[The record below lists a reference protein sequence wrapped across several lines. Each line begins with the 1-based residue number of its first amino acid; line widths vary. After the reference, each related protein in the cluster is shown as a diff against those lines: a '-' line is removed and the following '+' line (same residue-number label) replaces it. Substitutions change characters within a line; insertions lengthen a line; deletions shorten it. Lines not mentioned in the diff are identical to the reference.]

1 MSAVLRPAVDVLSP
15 GRDRVG
21 ESPVWHE
28 AEQALYWV
36 DIEGRAIR
44 RYDWA
49 ARSTRSWQTEER
61 VACIALRAG
70 GGLVAGME
78 SGLFAVALPETSDRA
93 EVRLLQAV
101 NHPRAGMR
109 FNDGRCDRQGRL
121 WASTMV
127 MDMALA
133 AADGVL
139 LRFDAGGLSAPQVR
153 GLVTGN
159 GLGFS
164 PDGRVMYLSDS
175 HPSVQR
181 IWRFDL
187 GEDGVPRGQR
197 EFVDMHL
204 HPGRPDGAA
213 VDAEGCYW
221 ICGNDAGQVHRFTPE
236 GRLDRSLQLPVS
248 KPAMCSFGGP
258 DMECLFVTS
267 IPPAQPA
274 PGFDASLDGA
284 VLVLRPGVKGLAEA
298 AFTGLEANT
307 NTRTATPPV
316 SAG

>member
-1 MSAVLRPAVDVLSP
+1 MSQILTLQFDVLSP
-15 GRDRVG
+15 NRDRVG
-21 ESPVWHE
+21 ESPVWHD

-49 ARSTRSWQTEER
+49 ARSTRSWQTDER

-78 SGLFAVALPETSDRA
+78 SGLFAVDLPEAGERA
-93 EVRLLQAV
+93 DTRLLQAV
-101 NHPRAGMR
+101 THPRDGMR

-127 MDMALA
+127 MDMGLA

-139 LRFDAGGLSAPQVR
+139 RRFDSSGLSEPLVGGL
-153 GLVTGN
+153 LTGN

-175 HPSVQR
+175 HPKVQR

-187 GEDGVPRGQR
+187 GEDGVPQGRR
-197 EFVDMHL
+197 EFVDMNQY
-204 HPGRPDGAA
+204 PGRPDGAA

-258 DMECLFVTS
+258 GMEWLFVTS

-284 VLVLRPGVKGLAEA
+284 VLVLRPGVKGIAEVPFGGRKPSLHTASAPVGA
-298 AFTGLEANT
+298 A
-307 NTRTATPPV
+307 
-316 SAG
+316 